1 MDSEFLGPDD
11 DSQTIFTRNG
21 LWQRPHV
28 CASGRDRRADGRPA
42 SADAGNAGEMQ
53 AGGRGSNQQSVM
65 WVEDNVFCQI
75 SSSSLPLALAM
86 ERQRLQAILK
96 K

>member
-1 MDSEFLGPDD
+1 
-11 DSQTIFTRNG
+11 
-21 LWQRPHV
+21 
-28 CASGRDRRADGRPA
+28 
-42 SADAGNAGEMQ
+42 
-53 AGGRGSNQQSVM
+53 M